1 MAAAALASSL
11 VLAESAVQSQSPEPL
26 PELRAMKAG
35 LRRSLLKEILPE
47 MKAHCDRLRELEKKQ
62 AAAQDFA
69 GAVKARD
76 ERTKVEKQISSLEQ
90 EAAILASRPAIE
102 NAARLAARIELKL
115 SDASLEGTQL
125 DKSDGA
131 ITGWGAA
138 NSQATWK
145 LPGIPPGGYEV
156 FVRCTGQTGDVSV
169 KESFYS
175 LTGPCK
181 SADDKAIEHN
191 LGTLRVRD
199 GAGNLTLGAA
209 QPEKSTAW
217 RVYSVVL
224 VPSGI

>member
-1 MAAAALASSL
+1 
-11 VLAESAVQSQSPEPL
+11 VLAETVVQSQSPEPL
-26 PELRAMKAG
+26 PDLRSMKAG

-47 MKAHCDRLRELEKKQ
+47 MKAHCDRLRALEQKQ
-62 AAAQDFA
+62 AAVQDFA

-76 ERTKVEKQISSLEQ
+76 ERTKVEKQISALEQ
-90 EAAILASRPAIE
+90 EAVILASRPAIE
-102 NAARLAARIELKL
+102 NAARLVARIELKL
-115 SDASLEGTQL
+115 SDATLEGAQL
-125 DKSDGA
+125 DKEDGA

-145 LPGIPPGGYEV
+145 LPGIPAGGYEV
-156 FVRCTGQTGDVSV
+156 LVRCTGQTGDVTV

-175 LTGPCK
+175 LISPCK
-181 SADDKAIEHN
+181 SANDKAIEHN

-199 GAGNLTLGAA
+199 GAGSLILGAA
-209 QPEKSTAW
+209 QPEKSTTW